1 MSGTEP
7 AAGEEEV
14 FIGQS
19 EGQLEGDVL
28 ADLEG
33 QQNPDGEHMPPQPE
47 RRRSPCVPPLLP

>member
-7 AAGEEEV
+7 PASEEEV
-14 FIGQS
+14 FIGQA

-33 QQNPDGEHMPPQPE
+33 QQNPDGEHMRPGRE
-47 RRRSPCVPPLLP
+47 RRRAPCHLPALP